1 MRQRMG
7 EDSQKA
13 PRALHARDGA
23 MQTSPVT
30 ARSLTHGTPRLLRI
44 ADNLGTM
51 ADETSTKTARPT
63 LVVGI
68 ATSAD
73 GLEAVRHFL
82 SNIPRQSGLA
92 FVLVVQDPLGSIAE
106 TLEFETLQ
114 VRTITSRITV
124 APNHLYVTSPDTSL
138 TLREGILYPEPA
150 VTDAALQP
158 TDAFLISLARDAG
171 PRAAAV
177 LFSGTRADGVM
188 GMKEIHEAVGLCI
201 VQTPGD
207 ARSPSTPQQA
217 IDAGVADRVARARDM
232 AKILVDHART
242 VTARSERAAPTPSG
256 PDTDDQQPR
265 QRTARLIEHHV
276 LHHYVRPCIVV
287 NRDLEIL
294 HFFGQI
300 GDSLAPPKGAA
311 QLTLRAWARPSLY
324 PRLRAGLLRAAERHE
339 QVVVR
344 RVALDNRDPRRR
356 VTCIIDPLDTLS
368 NDEELFLIAFEET
381 VAGAPP
387 EPVPSEALGPLAG
400 GDEDELASTREAL
413 SETVQQLETTR
424 EKLDTSR
431 RSVQALQARVEELK
445 RLRDESQSRHHDLLA
460 AKHDLESRTARLQS
474 GHDALEDLLAGA
486 DIPIIVLDLDMRVRN
501 FTPAA
506 SQVMRL
512 VTADIGR
519 PIGHVKERFV
529 DPDLMGD
536 VEHVIETLAPTEREI
551 TTDDARTYIR
561 RILPFW
567 TEQDRI
573 TGVCVTFT
581 DITAR
586 KRAEEAAYE
595 RATALEGQSRRKDE
609 FLATLGH
616 ELRNPLGVVANGLG
630 LLESVRN
637 DPDRSQQIRAMMRRQ
652 TARIRALLDQL
663 LDVSGVISGKVPMT
677 LEPVDIVE
685 TVIGAVE
692 TVNPLIESRKQR
704 LETSTPAKG
713 GTFVLGDEVRLS
725 QAIENLLTTAAN
737 HSDDEGIIRL
747 TVEPDYDEVR
757 ISVRHDGVSIDDAHL
772 EHIFEVFARGDDPL
786 HQSERGL
793 ALSLPLARE
802 LVARHGGSI
811 HAKRAGDDG
820 GTVFTITLPRLQRP
834 PSPNAEDERPGRHTG
849 QGTSL
854 RILVVDDET
863 DAAASLADVLKLLG
877 HTTRVAHD
885 GPSALGAVKSFDPE
899 IVLLDLGLPGMDGYE
914 VARRLRHEVSRSGTL
929 LVALTGY
936 PKETGRLEGA
946 GFDDH
951 LIKPVDLQKLQRWLR
966 HLFS

>member
-1 MRQRMG
+1 
-7 EDSQKA
+7 
-13 PRALHARDGA
+13 
-23 MQTSPVT
+23 
-30 ARSLTHGTPRLLRI
+30 
-44 ADNLGTM
+44 
-51 ADETSTKTARPT
+51 
-63 LVVGI
+63 
-68 ATSAD
+68 
-73 GLEAVRHFL
+73 
-82 SNIPRQSGLA
+82 
-92 FVLVVQDPLGSIAE
+92 
-106 TLEFETLQ
+106 
-114 VRTITSRITV
+114 
-124 APNHLYVTSPDTSL
+124 
-138 TLREGILYPEPA
+138 
-150 VTDAALQP
+150 
-158 TDAFLISLARDAG
+158 
-171 PRAAAV
+171 
-177 LFSGTRADGVM
+177 
-188 GMKEIHEAVGLCI
+188 
-201 VQTPGD
+201 
-207 ARSPSTPQQA
+207 
-217 IDAGVADRVARARDM
+217 
-232 AKILVDHART
+232 
-242 VTARSERAAPTPSG
+242 
-256 PDTDDQQPR
+256 
-265 QRTARLIEHHV
+265 
-276 LHHYVRPCIVV
+276 
-287 NRDLEIL
+287 
-294 HFFGQI
+294 
-300 GDSLAPPKGAA
+300 
-311 QLTLRAWARPSLY
+311 
-324 PRLRAGLLRAAERHE
+324 
-339 QVVVR
+339 
-344 RVALDNRDPRRR
+344 
-356 VTCIIDPLDTLS
+356 
-368 NDEELFLIAFEET
+368 
-381 VAGAPP
+381 
-387 EPVPSEALGPLAG
+387 
-400 GDEDELASTREAL
+400 
-413 SETVQQLETTR
+413 
-424 EKLDTSR
+424 
-431 RSVQALQARVEELK
+431 
-445 RLRDESQSRHHDLLA
+445 
-460 AKHDLESRTARLQS
+460 
-474 GHDALEDLLAGA
+474 
-486 DIPIIVLDLDMRVRN
+486 
-501 FTPAA
+501 
-506 SQVMRL
+506 
-512 VTADIGR
+512 
-519 PIGHVKERFV
+519 
-529 DPDLMGD
+529 
-536 VEHVIETLAPTEREI
+536 
-551 TTDDARTYIR
+551 
-561 RILPFW
+561 
-567 TEQDRI
+567 
-573 TGVCVTFT
+573 
-581 DITAR
+581 
-586 KRAEEAAYE
+586 
-595 RATALEGQSRRKDE
+595 
-609 FLATLGH
+609 
-616 ELRNPLGVVANGLG
+616 
-630 LLESVRN
+630 
-637 DPDRSQQIRAMMRRQ
+637 MMRRQ